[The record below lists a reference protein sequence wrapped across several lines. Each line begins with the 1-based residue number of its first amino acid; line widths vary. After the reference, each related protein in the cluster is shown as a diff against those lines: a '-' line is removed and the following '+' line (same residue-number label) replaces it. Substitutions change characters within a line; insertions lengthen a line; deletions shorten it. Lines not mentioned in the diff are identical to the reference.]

1 MSPSSKTAL
10 VMLGVML
17 TLMLASLDQTIVA
30 TAMPRIVQEFDGL
43 SHLSWVF
50 TAYMLASAVTVPIYG
65 KLTDI
70 FGRRNLILLGVLIFL
85 AGSALS
91 GLSQSMTQLIIF
103 RGLQGIGGG
112 AIMVN
117 SFAIVGDLFPPAQR
131 GKYQGLLGAVFGVTA
146 IAGPLLGGW
155 LTDAFSWRWIFYV
168 NIPIGLAAFMVMA
181 VALPKHMPVSRR
193 SVGRSIDYLGAVLIT
208 LTLVPLLLA
217 LVWGGSEYDWGSG
230 IIVGLLVSAA
240 VALVLFIWRER
251 RARDPILS
259 MGLFRNRVFN
269 ISMIAVFCSAL
280 GMFGSILFIPVF
292 AQGVIGVSATNSG
305 LILMPMSLAMVS
317 ASIVSGQL
325 VSRTGNYKILAV
337 FGLAVA
343 TFGMVLFTQID
354 QTTTSGGLV
363 MRMIITGL
371 GLGVTMPIFTLA
383 VQNAFSHARL
393 GEVTAGTQ
401 LFRSVGGTVGAA
413 VLGGVMN
420 VGLASRLTGI
430 SADPFIQAVQE
441 ISPTTPVTIDG
452 NTIQAFLTPDG
463 QSQITAMIS
472 QAPPAVQEQLTSAFY
487 SFVETLKT
495 AYSASID
502 QVFIVGAVLLGL
514 GTLTTIFLPQL
525 PLRQTNHQPAAEEA
539 GISQDLEFGQSD
551 KKHQPSL

>member
-1 MSPSSKTAL
+1 
-10 VMLGVML
+10 
-17 TLMLASLDQTIVA
+17 
-30 TAMPRIVQEFDGL
+30 
-43 SHLSWVF
+43 
-50 TAYMLASAVTVPIYG
+50 
-65 KLTDI
+65 
-70 FGRRNLILLGVLIFL
+70 
-85 AGSALS
+85 
-91 GLSQSMTQLIIF
+91 
-103 RGLQGIGGG
+103 
-112 AIMVN
+112 
-117 SFAIVGDLFPPAQR
+117 
-131 GKYQGLLGAVFGVTA
+131 
-146 IAGPLLGGW
+146 
-155 LTDAFSWRWIFYV
+155 
-168 NIPIGLAAFMVMA
+168 MA

>member
-1 MSPSSKTAL
+1 MSPNPKTAL
-10 VMLGVML
+10 IMLGVML

-30 TAMPRIVQEFDGL
+30 TAMPRIVQEFQGL

-70 FGRRNLILLGVLIFL
+70 FGRRNLILLAVVIFL
-85 AGSALS
+85 IGSMLAGVA
-91 GLSQSMTQLIIF
+91 QSMTQLIFF

-131 GKYQGLLGAVFGVTA
+131 GKYQGLLGAVFGITSV
-146 IAGPLLGGW
+146 AGPLLGGW
-155 LTDAFSWRWIFYV
+155 LTDSFSWRWVFYV
-168 NIPIGLAAFMVMA
+168 NIPVGLAALGVMA
-181 VALPKHMPVSRR
+181 AALPKHLPTHAR
-193 SVGRSIDYLGAVLIT
+193 GNRSIDYIGAALIT

-217 LVWGGSEYDWGSG
+217 LVWGGSEYSWGSG
-230 IIVGLLVSAA
+230 TIIGLLSVAVVS
-240 VALVLFIWRER
+240 LGLFIWREL
-251 RARDPILS
+251 RAKDPILS
-259 MGLFRNRVFN
+259 MGLFRNRVFTV
-269 ISMIAVFCSAL
+269 SMIAVFFSAL

-305 LILMPMSLAMVS
+305 LILMPMSLAIVT
-317 ASIVSGQL
+317 ASIITGQL

-337 FGLAVA
+337 FGMALA
-343 TFGMVLFTQID
+343 TFGMALFSQID
-354 QTTTSGGLV
+354 PATTSGELV
-363 MRMIITGL
+363 LRMIITGL

-383 VQNAFSHARL
+383 VQNAFEHARL

-401 LFRSVGGTVGAA
+401 LFRSVGGTVGGA

-420 VGLASRLTGI
+420 AGLASRLTDI
-430 SADPFIQAVQE
+430 SADPFVQAVRE

-463 QSQITAMIS
+463 QAQILGMLS
-472 QAPPAVQEQLTSAFY
+472 QAPAEVQEQLRVAFDN
-487 SFVETLKT
+487 FVETLKS
-495 AYSASID
+495 AYSGSID
-502 QVFIVGAVLLGL
+502 QVFIVGAILLGL
-514 GTLTTIFLPQL
+514 ATVAVIFLPQIA
-525 PLRQTNHQPAAEEA
+525 LRKTHHHPAAEEA
-539 GISQDLEFGQSD
+539 GVTLDLELGQSD
-551 KKHQPSL
+551 KRHQPELT